1 MRPLP
6 VLLLLP
12 LVVGGCGGGDPVD
25 LSGVYRVD
33 VAVESAPCGADTPT
47 ISPPAYVK
55 LGKESLF
62 GQQYFDYA
70 TCTDA
75 AGTDCAG
82 GGLFS
87 GFFEPIDDGW
97 RGVVTSSSGSGGS
110 CSLGYFEQTAILT
123 DGMLVIEASTYRDT
137 VDLAAEQC
145 QPEEAERRG
154 DTMPCE
160 EHTRVDATRQASP

>member
-1 MRPLP
+1 MR
-6 VLLLLP
+6 VLLALVLVLP
-12 LVVGGCGGGDPVD
+12 LVGACGGDDPVD

-33 VAVESAPCGADTPT
+33 VAVESAPCGADLPT
-47 ISPPAYVK
+47 SSPPAYVK
-55 LGKESLF
+55 LGKENLF

-75 AGTDCAG
+75 AGTDRAG
-82 GGLFS
+82 GGLFT
-87 GFFEPIDDGW
+87 GFFEPIDGGW
-97 RGVVTSSSGSGGS
+97 RGVVTSSSGAGGS

-123 DGMLVIEASTYRDT
+123 EAMLVIEASTYRDS
-137 VDLAAEQC
+137 VELAAEQC

-160 EHTRVDATRQASP
+160 EHTRIDATRVP